1 MSIEKMPGQWK
12 RALGRWERWRSR
24 GRLKPEFEELTFDML
39 EKLRPITSPDE
50 LIHKYYL
57 GNYWALQIA
66 RRKYPQREDLWD
78 MGVTADVAYA
88 MRYQELTGESI
99 AEDSDEGDEADPA

>member
-1 MSIEKMPGQWK
+1 MTVDKMPGQWK

-24 GRLKPEFEELTFDML
+24 GRLRPEFEGLTYEML
-39 EKLRPITSPDE
+39 ERLRPITSTDE
-50 LIHKYYL
+50 LIRKYYL
-57 GNYWALQIA
+57 GNYWALKIA
-66 RRKYPQREDLWD
+66 RQKYPDQEDLWD

-99 AEDSDEGDEADPA
+99 AEDEGEDEGEA